1 MPEMYTI
8 PFLIPLINPS
18 RVEPVSTRSVLLFSY
33 MFSSSESEETS
44 LGYKF
49 LNRESFFHKS
59 PFVSFVWAPPRRF
72 PLLGGWVGFV
82 SLAPYVDSERRGVG
96 VVAFFLVLFL
106 ANLGGGVCVDVSCS

>member
-59 PFVSFVWAPPRRF
+59 PFVSFVWVGGRASVSLCSAGGWVLF
-72 PLLGGWVGFV
+72 PLL
-82 SLAPYVDSERRGVG
+82 RM
-96 VVAFFLVLFL
+96 
-106 ANLGGGVCVDVSCS
+106 